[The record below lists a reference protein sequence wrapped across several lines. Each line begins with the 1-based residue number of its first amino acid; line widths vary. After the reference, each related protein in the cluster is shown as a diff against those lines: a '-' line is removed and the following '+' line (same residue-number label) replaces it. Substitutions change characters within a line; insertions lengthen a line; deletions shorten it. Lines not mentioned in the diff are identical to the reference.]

1 MHIMQEG
8 DEIKQQTVE
17 QTDDNTKW
25 DSLCFRL
32 NKGFVKFLAQFAVS
46 VLVLSICSYK
56 ILNIDEREDKS
67 LYVSLI
73 TLILG
78 VYLPQPSIK

>member
-1 MHIMQEG
+1 MNMQEG
-8 DEIKQQTVE
+8 DEKKQPFIIE
-17 QTDDNTKW
+17 QNDDNTKW

-32 NKGFVKFLAQFAVS
+32 NKGFVKFIAQFSIS

>member
-1 MHIMQEG
+1 MHLQEEI
-8 DEIKQQTVE
+8 EIKQPSE
-17 QTDDNTKW
+17 IITDDNTKW

-56 ILNIDEREDKS
+56 ILNIDEKEDKS

-78 VYLPQPSIK
+78 VYLPQPNIK

>member
-1 MHIMQEG
+1 MHLQKEI
-8 DEIKQQTVE
+8 EIKQPSETI
-17 QTDDNTKW
+17 TDDNTKW

-56 ILNIDEREDKS
+56 ILNIDEKEDKS

-78 VYLPQPSIK
+78 VYLPQPTIK

>member
-1 MHIMQEG
+1 MHLQKEI
-8 DEIKQQTVE
+8 EIKQPSE
-17 QTDDNTKW
+17 IITDDNTKW

-56 ILNIDEREDKS
+56 ILNIDEKEDKS

-78 VYLPQPSIK
+78 VYLPQPTIK

>member
-1 MHIMQEG
+1 MHLQKEI
-8 DEIKQQTVE
+8 EIKQPSE
-17 QTDDNTKW
+17 IITDDNTKW

-46 VLVLSICSYK
+46 LLVLSICSYK
-56 ILNIDEREDKS
+56 ILNIDEKEDKS
-67 LYVSLI
+67 LYFSLI

-78 VYLPQPSIK
+78 VYLPQPNIK

>member
-1 MHIMQEG
+1 MHMQEG
-8 DEIKQQTVE
+8 DETKQPFIIE

-32 NKGFVKFLAQFAVS
+32 NKGFVKFIAQFAVS

>member
-1 MHIMQEG
+1 MHLQKEI
-8 DEIKQQTVE
+8 EIKQPSETI
-17 QTDDNTKW
+17 TDDNTKW

-56 ILNIDEREDKS
+56 ILNIDEKEDKS

-78 VYLPQPSIK
+78 VYLPQPNIK

>member
-1 MHIMQEG
+1 MHLQKEI
-8 DEIKQQTVE
+8 EIKQPSETI
-17 QTDDNTKW
+17 TDDNTKW

-32 NKGFVKFLAQFAVS
+32 NKGFVKFLAQFAIS
-46 VLVLSICSYK
+46 VLVLCICSYK
-56 ILNIDEREDKS
+56 ILNIDEKEDKS

-78 VYLPQPSIK
+78 VLLKINT

>member
-1 MHIMQEG
+1 MHLQKEI
-8 DEIKQQTVE
+8 EIKQPSE
-17 QTDDNTKW
+17 IITDDNTKW

-56 ILNIDEREDKS
+56 ILNIDEKEDKS

-78 VYLPQPSIK
+78 VYLPQPNIK